1 MALEDMIER
10 VQQAVDVRRVFGE
23 PYVRD
28 GVTVIPA
35 AAVRAGAGGGSGD
48 DPERRF
54 GFATR
59 WVGWWSISL
68 ARQPAT

>member
-28 GVTVIPA
+28 GVTVIPVAAVRPARVA
-35 AAVRAGAGGGSGD
+35 AAVTIPSAAAAARAAGSAAAAGRSV
-48 DPERRF
+48 P
-54 GFATR
+54 T
-59 WVGWWSISL
+59 
-68 ARQPAT
+68 